1 MEAAAAMSDA
11 LAVDAVHVRYGGV
24 AALAG
29 VSLRAE
35 PGTVHGLI
43 GPNGAGKTTLL
54 NAVTGVVRATAG
66 TVSLGAARLDGLAP
80 HRVARA
86 GVARTYQSIRLFAAL
101 SVADNLRAGA
111 LRLSRAPNDAELRA
125 LLERAGIGDVAL
137 DARAGALPYGAQR
150 RLEIGRALAAEPAAL
165 LLDEP
170 AAGMNPSE
178 TRDLGRLIRSVAEG
192 GTAVLLVEHDM
203 ALVAAVCDRV
213 TVLNFGEVIAEGTH
227 AEVAR
232 DAAVVEAYLGSASA

>member
-1 MEAAAAMSDA
+1 VSTP
-11 LAVDAVHVRYGGV
+11 LTVDGVHLRYGGV

-54 NAVTGVVRATAG
+54 NAITGVVRATAG
-66 TVSLGAARLDGLAP
+66 TISLGTVRLDGLAP

-86 GVARTYQSIRLFAAL
+86 GVARTYQSIRLFATL
-101 SVADNLRAGA
+101 SVAENLCAGA
-111 LRLSRAPNDAELRA
+111 LRLGRAPRVADLRA
-125 LLERAGIGDVAL
+125 LLERAGIGDVDL

-170 AAGMNPSE
+170 AAGANPSE
-178 TRDLGRLIRSVAEG
+178 TRDLGRLIRSVADG

-203 ALVAAVCDRV
+203 ALVGAVCDRV

-232 DAAVVEAYLGSASA
+232 DPAVVEAYLGTQSA